1 MVILKE
7 EIISFFFHF
16 VLFATTYHFV
26 NDKMEFQREKK
37 QFSQDHTA
45 CSGKD
50 DIWCQVI
57 W

>member
-45 CSGKD
+45 EK
-50 DIWCQVI
+50 Q
-57 W
+57 